1 MISLRFSIEFTN
13 LLRNF
18 SNKNRYCIGVLRFC
32 RKDPKKICGL
42 AVGPLASLQNRGA
55 AAAEFPASSLAS
67 GEGPVG
73 EKEEGV
79 EAHPWVVLGRE
90 EVLGGGGSMEQGG
103 WRRLCLAVAAL
114 RRREEGVAYLRSFV
128 GRWGCRSRA

>member
-1 MISLRFSIEFTN
+1 MISLRFSVEFTN

-18 SNKNRYCIGVLRFC
+18 SNKNKYCVGVLRFC

-42 AVGPLASLQNRGA
+42 AVGPLVGLQNRVA
-55 AAAEFPASSLAS
+55 AAAEFLASSLAG

-90 EVLGGGGSMEQGG
+90 EVLRGGGSMEQGG

-114 RRREEGVAYLRSFV
+114 RRREEGAAYLRSFV
-128 GRWGCRSRA
+128 GRWGCRSWA